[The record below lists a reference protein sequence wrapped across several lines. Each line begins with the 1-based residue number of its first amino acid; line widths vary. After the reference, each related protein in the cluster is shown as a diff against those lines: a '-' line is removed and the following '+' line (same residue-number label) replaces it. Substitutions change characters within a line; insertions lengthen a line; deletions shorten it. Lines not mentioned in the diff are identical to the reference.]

1 MKDYEILLV
10 DDEEIVLTGLSR
22 KLETD
27 GYRVKTARSGS
38 EAIDAMCTRKFDL
51 VLTDL
56 VMDNTDGI
64 AVLKK
69 AKDVNP
75 DTIVIILTAHGD
87 MRSAIEALRLHAD
100 DYMLKSYGAEEIC
113 IKIARWIEQ
122 LELKRKIHIYESLL
136 PICCV
141 CKMVRDDTGK
151 GKGEG
156 SWMKINEYIQKKSGI
171 DLTHTFCPECAKTF
185 QNEMT

>member
-10 DDEEIVLTGLSR
+10 DDEEIVLTNLSR

-27 GYRVKTARSGS
+27 GYRVKTAKSGS
-38 EAIDAMCTRKFDL
+38 EAIDAMCTRMFDL

-69 AKDVNP
+69 AKALNP

-87 MRSAIEALRLHAD
+87 MKSAIEALRFHAD
-100 DYMLKSYGAEEIC
+100 DYLLKSHGAEEIC
-113 IKIARWIEQ
+113 IKITRWIEQ
-122 LELKRKIHIYESLL
+122 LELKRRIHIYESLL
-136 PICCV
+136 PVCCV
-141 CKMVRDDTGK
+141 CKKVRDDTGK
-151 GKGEG
+151 RKGEG
-156 SWMKINEYIQKKSGI
+156 SWMKIDEYI
-171 DLTHTFCPECAKTF
+171 
-185 QNEMT
+185 